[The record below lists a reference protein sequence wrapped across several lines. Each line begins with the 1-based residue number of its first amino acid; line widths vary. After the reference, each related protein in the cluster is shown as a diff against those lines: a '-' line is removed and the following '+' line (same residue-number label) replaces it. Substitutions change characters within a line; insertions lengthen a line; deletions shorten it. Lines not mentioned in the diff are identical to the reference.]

1 MPEYNA
7 LNGRELRAI
16 LLKEIADA
24 FDQIHD
30 FTSEAVTFPVV
41 RWQFNLKLDCYPR
54 EPQTI
59 DVQKAGARIATE
71 ATSEEMTST
80 QPYELQG
87 ANAVGAEGMLA
98 PDQAREQAGLP
109 VPTLKTDKKL
119 GVAHHEM
126 VQKQPATEEEEWRP
140 AGTRSAVIDRG
151 PRLRG
156 K

>member
-16 LLKEIADA
+16 LLAEIANA

-41 RWQFNLKLDCYPR
+41 RWEFKLTLQAYPR
-54 EPQTI
+54 EPQTLE
-59 DVQKAGARIATE
+59 VQKSGERIATD
-71 ATSEEMTST
+71 ATDHERANAQPFEIEGADAVGSSEMT
-80 QPYELQG
+80 P
-87 ANAVGAEGMLA
+87 ADLA
-98 PDQAREQAGLP
+98 RQRAGLP
-109 VPTLKTDKKL
+109 VPTLTTNRKL

-126 VQKQPATEEEEWRP
+126 VQSEPQTDEEAWRP
-140 AGTRSAVIDRG
+140 AGTRSAVIDKG
-151 PRLRG
+151 PRSR